1 MVRVLAVC
9 GLPACGKGEF
19 ADVASSLSLPVR
31 SMGDMV
37 REEVVRQGLE
47 GDPRVFGRIA
57 VELRAAHGDDVLA
70 VRLADA
76 IDAMEERPA
85 LLIIDGLRG
94 VAERDV
100 FTARWGQ
107 EFRVVA
113 IHAEAEVRFNRSQ
126 ARARAEDGSL
136 EDFQA
141 RDTRE
146 LGWGVGQL
154 MEEADHVL
162 HNRDPLSAFRAEARA
177 LLQNLTA

>member
-19 ADVASSLSLPVR
+19 ADVAASLSLPVR

-57 VELRAAHGDDVLA
+57 VELRAEHGDDVLA

-76 IDAMEERPA
+76 IDAMEEQPA
-85 LLIIDGLRG
+85 LLVIDGLRG
-94 VAERDV
+94 VAEREI
-100 FTARWGQ
+100 FAARWGEAFQ
-107 EFRVVA
+107 VVA
-113 IHAEAEVRFNRSQ
+113 IHANPEIRFRRSQ

-141 RDTRE
+141 RDRRE

-154 MEEADHVL
+154 MDEADHVL
-162 HNRDPLSAFRAEARA
+162 HNRDPLSAFQAEARN
-177 LLQNLTA
+177 LLVNLGA

>member
-1 MVRVLAVC
+1 MAASLA
-9 GLPACGKGEF
+9 
-19 ADVASSLSLPVR
+19 LPVR

-57 VELRAAHGDDVLA
+57 VELRAKHGDDVLA

-76 IDAMEERPA
+76 IDGMDERPS
-85 LLIIDGLRG
+85 LLVIDGLRG
-94 VAERDV
+94 VAEREV
-100 FTARWGQ
+100 FAARWG
-107 EFRVVA
+107 EAFHVVA
-113 IHAEAEVRFNRSQ
+113 IHADAEVRFQRSQ

-141 RDTRE
+141 RDARE

-154 MEEADHVL
+154 MAEADHAL

-177 LLQNLTA
+177 LLVDLGA

>member
-19 ADVASSLSLPVR
+19 AEVAEALGLPVR

-37 REEVVRQGLE
+37 REEVLRQGLE

-57 VELRAAHGDDVLA
+57 MELRAAHGDDVLA

-76 IDAMEERPA
+76 IDAIVGGPS
-85 LLIIDGLRG
+85 LLVIDGLRG
-94 VAERDV
+94 VAEREI
-100 FTARWGQ
+100 FTARWGDA
-107 EFRVVA
+107 FSVVA
-113 IHAEAEVRFNRSQ
+113 IHADPSVRFKRSQ
-126 ARARAEDGSL
+126 DRGRAEDGSI

-141 RDTRE
+141 RDARE

-154 MEEADHVL
+154 MDEAEHVL
-162 HNRDPLSAFRAEARA
+162 HNRDPLSAFRAEART
-177 LLQNLTA
+177 LLQRLTS

>member
-19 ADVASSLSLPVR
+19 AEMASSLGLPVR

-37 REEVVRQGLE
+37 REEVLRQGLE
-47 GDPRVFGRIA
+47 GDPRVFGRVA
-57 VELRAAHGDDVLA
+57 MELRAAHGDDVLA

-76 IDAMEERPA
+76 IDAMDDRPS

-94 VAERDV
+94 VAERDI
-100 FTARWGQ
+100 FTARWGDG
-107 EFRVVA
+107 FAVVA
-113 IHAEAEVRFNRSQ
+113 IHAEADVRFKRSQ
-126 ARARAEDGSL
+126 DRGRAEDGSL

-141 RDTRE
+141 RDARE

-162 HNRDPLSAFRAEARA
+162 HNRDPLSTFRAEARD
-177 LLQNLTA
+177 LLLGLTA

>member
-19 ADVASSLSLPVR
+19 ADVAASLSLPVR

-57 VELRAAHGDDVLA
+57 VELRAEHGDDVLA

-76 IDAMEERPA
+76 IDGMEERPA
-85 LLIIDGLRG
+85 LLVIDGLRG
-94 VAERDV
+94 VAEREI
-100 FTARWGQ
+100 FATRWG
-107 EFRVVA
+107 EAFRVVA
-113 IHAEAEVRFNRSQ
+113 IHADPEVRFRRSQ

-141 RDTRE
+141 RDRRE

-154 MEEADHVL
+154 MDEADHVL
-162 HNRDPLSAFRAEARA
+162 HNRDPLSAFRAEARN
-177 LLQNLTA
+177 LLVDLGA